1 LILKENRHNRS
12 TMKEVLNLSVAK
24 LKRIIE
30 LKTQIERLQSQLAG
44 FASDSAPAAAK
55 APGKKHTMSAAGRRK
70 ISLAAKARW
79 AKVHAAKAKSPAAAK
94 ASGKKKRTMS
104 AAARQK
110 ISLAAKARWAKV
122 RAAKAK

>member
-1 LILKENRHNRS
+1 
-12 TMKEVLNLSVAK
+12 MKEVLNLSVAK

-30 LKTQIERLQSQLAG
+30 LKTQIERLQSQLAS
-44 FASDSAPAAAK
+44 FASDPVPTAAK
-55 APGKKHTMSAAGRRK
+55 APGKTHTMSAAGRRK

-79 AKVHAAKAKSPAAAK
+79 AKVHAAQAKSPTAAK
-94 ASGKKKRTMS
+94 ASGNKKRTMS

-122 RAAKAK
+122 RAAKSK

>member
-1 LILKENRHNRS
+1 
-12 TMKEVLNLSVAK
+12 MKEVLNLSVAK

-30 LKTQIERLQSQLAG
+30 LKTQIERLQSQLAS
-44 FASDSAPAAAK
+44 FASDSTPTAPK
-55 APGKKHTMSAAGRRK
+55 APGKRHTMSAAGRRK
-70 ISLAAKARW
+70 ISLAARARW
-79 AKVHAAKAKSPAAAK
+79 AKVHAAKAKSPTAAK

>member
-1 LILKENRHNRS
+1 
-12 TMKEVLNLSVAK
+12 MKEVLNLSIAK
-24 LKRIIE
+24 LKRIVE
-30 LKTQIERLQSQLAG
+30 LKTQIERLQSQLESLAG
-44 FASDSAPAAAK
+44 GALTVPAQTTV
-55 APGKKHTMSAAGRRK
+55 KKKRKMSAAARK
-70 ISLAAKARW
+70 IISLAAKARW